1 MIRKIGEINGLSA
14 EDAYSLI
21 SVAGDVVVTQLVN
34 VAKGVHVMM
43 AKELLR

>member
-1 MIRKIGEINGLSA
+1 
-14 EDAYSLI
+14 LI

-34 VAKGVHVMM
+34 VAKGVHVMI